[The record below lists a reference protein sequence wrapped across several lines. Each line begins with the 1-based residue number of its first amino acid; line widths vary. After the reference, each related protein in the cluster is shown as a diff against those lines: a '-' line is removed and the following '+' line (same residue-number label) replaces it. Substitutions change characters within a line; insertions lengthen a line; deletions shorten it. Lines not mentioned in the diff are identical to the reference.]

1 MSFDIDS
8 VRLGRLFVQISLAS
22 ALFSGLAACG
32 PKFDKSIKTGSE
44 PSKTELEALVAN
56 EPMPQNWQHNAEHF
70 LDMTGLKADRYEWAS
85 ATQGSTGDHRKGA
98 YGSTRYV
105 HSTGWYGCGLAYYEK
120 LPKGIKISPV
130 HVAIPLPKDK
140 NISQAH
146 FAGRAQ
152 RACRFAPAI
161 AGENG
166 VMVIRKPS
174 VGPAPKKDELQIR
187 TIRSPFG
194 WVRSVSYRG
203 NLHSMAVKSGLTDK
217 QIRSSFV
224 EMNTFRNIAK

>member
-1 MSFDIDS
+1 MSFHIDS
-8 VRLGRLFVQISLAS
+8 VRLGRFLVQIGLAS
-22 ALFSGLAACG
+22 ALLSGLAACG
-32 PKFDKSIKTGSE
+32 PKFDKSIKTGSA
-44 PSKTELEALVAN
+44 PSKTELEALVVN
-56 EPMPQNWQHNAEHF
+56 EPMPQNWQHNVEHF
-70 LDMTGLKADRYEWAS
+70 LDMTGIKADRYDWAP
-85 ATQGSTGDHRKGA
+85 ATQGSTGDYRKGA
-98 YGSTRYV
+98 YGSPKYV
-105 HSTGWYGCGLAYYEK
+105 HSTGWYGCGWAYYEK
-120 LPKGIKISPV
+120 LPKGIKVSPV
-130 HVAIPLPKDK
+130 RVAIPLSKDK

-166 VMVIRKPS
+166 VMANHKSS
-174 VGPAPKKDELQIR
+174 VSPAPKQNELQMR

-203 NLHSMAVKSGLTDK
+203 DLYSMAVKSGLTDK

-224 EMNTFRNIAK
+224 EMNAFRNIAK